1 MKSASLPLPTS
12 APREHGAGVGLRR
25 REFAGLLLGATVM
38 PSVTS
43 AQQATKVVRV
53 GVLAPGPLRPI
64 ASFKQRLSEL
74 GWVEGR
80 NIRFE
85 DRWAGG
91 DDTRYN
97 ELAAALVA
105 LPVDAIL
112 TWSTPAVLAAKRATS
127 KIPIVMGAIAD
138 PVGIGAVSG
147 LARPGG
153 NVTGFSSLNFEL
165 EEKRL
170 ELLHELVPRMARV
183 VMLGNAANQYSAK
196 ATRRVEGLAR
206 AARLDFAAVEI
217 DAAGGLENALERL
230 GSAHPDGVLVP
241 GVPVFLLYREPITAF
256 MAAHRIPAVYP
267 WPEFAEAGGLAV
279 YSTNFDD
286 LFRQAAG
293 YMDRILKGT
302 PPGELPV
309 QQATRFQMVIN
320 MRAAKAIGL
329 TIPPRILDLA
339 DEVIE

>member
-1 MKSASLPLPTS
+1 MRTTAL
-12 APREHGAGVGLRR
+12 RERGAGVGLRR
-25 REFAGLLLGATVM
+25 REFAGLLFAATVM
-38 PSVTS
+38 PCAAG
-43 AQQATKVVRV
+43 AQQTAKVLRV

-64 ASFKQRLSEL
+64 ASFKQRLREL
-74 GWVEGR
+74 GWVEGQ

-91 DDTRYN
+91 DDTRY
-97 ELAAALVA
+97 EEIAAALVA

-112 TWSTPAVLAAKRATS
+112 TWSTPAVLAAKRATT

-138 PVGIGAVSG
+138 PVGVGAVSG

-153 NVTGFSSLNFEL
+153 NITGFSSQNFEL

-170 ELLHELVPRMARV
+170 ELLHELVPGIARV
-183 VMLGNAANQYSAK
+183 ALLGNAANQYSAK
-196 ATRRVEGLAR
+196 ATRRVEGLAQV
-206 AARLDFAAVEI
+206 AGLGFAAVDI

-230 GSAHPDGVLVP
+230 RSAHPDGVLVAS
-241 GVPVFLLYREPITAF
+241 VPVLLLYCEPIIAF
-256 MAAHRIPAVYP
+256 MTANRIPAVYP

-302 PPGELPV
+302 SPGDLPE
-309 QQATRFQMVIN
+309 QQAATFQLVIN
-320 MRAAKAIGL
+320 LKTAEALGLKVPPSILARA
-329 TIPPRILDLA
+329 T
-339 DEVIE
+339 EVIE

>member
-1 MKSASLPLPTS
+1 M
-12 APREHGAGVGLRR
+12 RR
-25 REFAGLLLGATVM
+25 RELIAAFGAMSFVRA
-38 PSVTS
+38 
-43 AQQATKVVRV
+43 AQAADATRMMVV
-53 GVLAPGPLRPI
+53 GVLAPAALRPV
-64 ASFKQRLSEL
+64 ASFKRRLFEL
-74 GWVEGR
+74 GWVDGR

-91 DDTRYN
+91 DDSRYA

-112 TWSTPAVLAAKRATS
+112 TWSTPAALAAKRATT

-138 PVGIGAVSG
+138 PVGVGAVSG

-170 ELLHELVPRMARV
+170 ELLHELIPRMARV
-183 VMLGNAANQYSAK
+183 VMLGNVANPYSALAFK
-196 ATRRVEGLAR
+196 QVKRLATSLGVSCESLNV
-206 AARLDFAAVEI
+206 DE
-217 DAAGGLENALERL
+217 AGGLDSVFERL
-230 GSAHPDGVLVP
+230 GRAHPDGVLVP
-241 GVPVFLLYREPITAF
+241 GVPALLLYRERITGF
-256 MAAHRIPAVYP
+256 MTANRIPAVYP
-267 WPEFAEAGGLAV
+267 WPEFAEVGGLAV
-279 YSTNFDD
+279 YSTNFND
-286 LFRQAAG
+286 LFRQAAE

-309 QQATRFQMVIN
+309 QQATTFQLIIN
-320 MRAAKAIGL
+320 MRAAKA
-329 TIPPRILDLA
+329 LDLTVPLTLLARA

>member
-1 MKSASLPLPTS
+1 MPCA
-12 APREHGAGVGLRR
+12 AG
-25 REFAGLLLGATVM
+25 
-38 PSVTS
+38 
-43 AQQATKVVRV
+43 AQQVTKVPRV

-64 ASFKQRLSEL
+64 ASFKRRMREL
-74 GWVEGR
+74 GWVEGQ

-91 DDTRYN
+91 DDTRYD
-97 ELAAALVA
+97 ELATALVA

-112 TWSTPAVLAAKRATS
+112 TWSTPAVLAAKRATT

-138 PVGIGAVSG
+138 PVGVGAVSG

-153 NVTGFSSLNFEL
+153 NITGFSSQNFEL

-170 ELLHELVPRMARV
+170 ELLHELVPGIARV
-183 VMLGNAANQYSAK
+183 ALLGNAANQYSAK
-196 ATRRVEGLAR
+196 ATRRVEGLAQV
-206 AARLDFAAVEI
+206 AGLGFAAVDI

-230 GSAHPDGVLVP
+230 RSAHPDGVLVAS
-241 GVPVFLLYREPITAF
+241 VPVLLLYCEPIIAF
-256 MAAHRIPAVYP
+256 MTANRIPAVYP

-302 PPGELPV
+302 SPGDLPV
-309 QQATRFQMVIN
+309 QQATTFQLVIN
-320 MRAAKAIGL
+320 LKTAEALGL
-329 TIPPRILDLA
+329 TVPPSILA
-339 DEVIE
+339 RATEVIE

>member
-1 MKSASLPLPTS
+1 MTTAALSQRGIS
-12 APREHGAGVGLRR
+12 VGLRR
-25 REFAGLLLGATVM
+25 REFAGFLLGATVM
-38 PSVTS
+38 PCAAG
-43 AQQATKVVRV
+43 AQQVTKVPRV

-64 ASFKQRLSEL
+64 ASFKRRMREL
-74 GWVEGR
+74 GWVEGQ

-91 DDTRYN
+91 DDTRYD
-97 ELAAALVA
+97 ELATALVA

-112 TWSTPAVLAAKRATS
+112 TWSTPAVLAAKRATT

-138 PVGIGAVSG
+138 PVGVGAVSG

-153 NVTGFSSLNFEL
+153 NITGFSSQNFEL

-170 ELLHELVPRMARV
+170 ELLHELVPGIARV
-183 VMLGNAANQYSAK
+183 ALLGNAANQYSAK
-196 ATRRVEGLAR
+196 ATRRVEGLAQV
-206 AARLDFAAVEI
+206 AGLGFAAVDI

-230 GSAHPDGVLVP
+230 RSAHPDGVLVAS
-241 GVPVFLLYREPITAF
+241 VPVLLLYCEPIIAF
-256 MAAHRIPAVYP
+256 MTANRIPAVYP

-302 PPGELPV
+302 SPGDLPV
-309 QQATRFQMVIN
+309 QQATTFQLVIN
-320 MRAAKAIGL
+320 LKTAEALGL
-329 TIPPRILDLA
+329 TVPPSILA
-339 DEVIE
+339 RATEVIE

>member
-1 MKSASLPLPTS
+1 MTTTTL
-12 APREHGAGVGLRR
+12 RDRGAGVGLRR

-38 PSVTS
+38 PCAAG
-43 AQQATKVVRV
+43 AQQATRVLRV
-53 GVLAPGPLRPI
+53 GVLAPGPLRQI
-64 ASFKQRLSEL
+64 ASFKQRLREL
-74 GWVEGR
+74 GWVEGQ

-91 DDTRYN
+91 DDTRYD
-97 ELAAALVA
+97 ELATALVA

-112 TWSTPAVLAAKRATS
+112 TWSTPAVLAAKRATT

-138 PVGIGAVSG
+138 PVGVGAVSG
-147 LARPGG
+147 LARPSG
-153 NVTGFSSLNFEL
+153 NITGFSSQNFEL

-170 ELLHELVPRMARV
+170 ELLHELVPGIARV
-183 VMLGNAANQYSAK
+183 ALLGNAANQYSAK
-196 ATRRVEGLAR
+196 ATRRVEGLAQV
-206 AARLDFAAVEI
+206 AGLGFAAVDI

-230 GSAHPDGVLVP
+230 RSAHPDGVLVAS
-241 GVPVFLLYREPITAF
+241 VPVLLLYCEPIIAF
-256 MAAHRIPAVYP
+256 MTANRIPAVYP

-302 PPGELPV
+302 SPGDLPV
-309 QQATRFQMVIN
+309 QQATTFQLVIN
-320 MRAAKAIGL
+320 LKTAEALGL
-329 TIPPRILDLA
+329 TVPPSILA
-339 DEVIE
+339 RATEVIE

>member
-1 MKSASLPLPTS
+1 MPCA
-12 APREHGAGVGLRR
+12 AG
-25 REFAGLLLGATVM
+25 
-38 PSVTS
+38 
-43 AQQATKVVRV
+43 AQQVTKVPRV

-64 ASFKQRLSEL
+64 ASFKRRMREL
-74 GWVEGR
+74 GWVEGQ

-91 DDTRYN
+91 DDTRYD
-97 ELAAALVA
+97 ELATALVA

-112 TWSTPAVLAAKRATS
+112 TWSTPAVLAAKRATT

-138 PVGIGAVSG
+138 PVGVGAVSG

-153 NVTGFSSLNFEL
+153 NITGFSSQNFEL

-170 ELLHELVPRMARV
+170 ELLHELVPGIARV
-183 VMLGNAANQYSAK
+183 ALLGNAANQYSAK
-196 ATRRVEGLAR
+196 ATRRVEGLAQV
-206 AARLDFAAVEI
+206 AGLGFAAVDI

-230 GSAHPDGVLVP
+230 RSAHPDGVLVAS
-241 GVPVFLLYREPITAF
+241 VPVLLLYCEPIIAF
-256 MAAHRIPAVYP
+256 MTANRIPAVYP

-286 LFRQAAG
+286 LFRQPAG

-302 PPGELPV
+302 SPGDLPV
-309 QQATRFQMVIN
+309 QQATTFQLVIN
-320 MRAAKAIGL
+320 LKTAEALGL
-329 TIPPRILDLA
+329 TVPPSILA
-339 DEVIE
+339 RATEVIE

>member
-1 MKSASLPLPTS
+1 MPCA
-12 APREHGAGVGLRR
+12 AG
-25 REFAGLLLGATVM
+25 
-38 PSVTS
+38 
-43 AQQATKVVRV
+43 AQQTAKVLRV

-64 ASFKQRLSEL
+64 ASFKQRLREL
-74 GWVEGR
+74 GWVEGQD
-80 NIRFE
+80 IRFE
-85 DRWAGG
+85 DRWASG
-91 DDTRYN
+91 DDTRYD

-112 TWSTPAVLAAKRATS
+112 TWSTPAVLAAKRATT

-138 PVGIGAVSG
+138 PVGVGAVSG

-153 NVTGFSSLNFEL
+153 NVTGFSSQNFEL

-170 ELLHELVPRMARV
+170 ELLHELVPGIARV

-196 ATRRVEGLAR
+196 ATRRVEGLAQ
-206 AARLDFAAVEI
+206 AAGLDFAAVDM
-217 DAAGGLENALERL
+217 DAAGGLENVLERL
-230 GSAHPDGVLVP
+230 RSAQPDGVLVP
-241 GVPVFLLYREPITAF
+241 GVPVFLLYSEPITAF
-256 MAAHRIPAVYP
+256 MAANRIPAVYP

-302 PPGELPV
+302 PPGDLPV
-309 QQATRFQMVIN
+309 QQATTFQLVIN
-320 MRAAKAIGL
+320 LKTAKALGL
-329 TIPPRILDLA
+329 TVPQTLLLRA